1 MIFKLF
7 IVMLNKQYQYF
18 TVFHFSNSLV
28 NCNFQKKI
36 ILVVGEFFDEHPK
49 FTRKYKCRSSTK
61 LFEIE

>member
-49 FTRKYKCRSSTK
+49 
-61 LFEIE
+61 